1 VASQVAE
8 LLRELGVIFGGAG
21 VRWYLFGAQ
30 AAILHGSARL
40 SADVDVTVDVP
51 EGSLSSLLATLSA
64 RGFSARIANPEA
76 FAERT
81 RVVPLVHGASG
92 IPVDLVLAG
101 PGLEERFFARIE
113 SFEVEG
119 VRVPVASAEDML
131 VMKIL
136 AGREKD
142 RADAAAIAEARM
154 KELDLAYVR
163 GTLRALEEALDRR
176 DLLSV
181 LEALVEGAGS

>member
-1 VASQVAE
+1 MASPVAE
-8 LLRELGVIFGGAG
+8 LLRELADVFGGAG

-30 AAILHGSARL
+30 AAILHGAARL
-40 SADVDVTVDVP
+40 SADVDVTADLP

-76 FAERT
+76 FAERS

-92 IPVDLVLAG
+92 LPVDLVLAG
-101 PGLEERFFARIE
+101 PGLEERFFARLE
-113 SFEVEG
+113 TFDVEG

-142 RADAAAIAEARM
+142 RADAAAILAARV
-154 KELDLAYVR
+154 KDLDLAYVR
-163 GTLRALEEALDRR
+163 ATLRALEAALDRR
-176 DLLSV
+176 DLLPD
-181 LEALVEGAGS
+181 LETLVEGAGR

>member
-1 VASQVAE
+1 MASPVAE
-8 LLRELGVIFGGAG
+8 LLRELAAIFGSAG

-30 AAILHGSARL
+30 AAILHGAARL
-40 SADVDVTVDVP
+40 SADVDVTVEVP
-51 EGSLSSLLATLSA
+51 EGSLSTLLATLSA

-92 IPVDLVLAG
+92 MPVDLVLAG
-101 PGLEERFFARIE
+101 PGLEERFFSRLE
-113 SFEVEG
+113 TLDVEG
-119 VRVPVASAEDML
+119 VRVPVASAEDMV

-142 RADAAAIAEARM
+142 RSDAAAILAARA
-154 KELDLAYVR
+154 KDLDLAYVR
-163 GTLRALEEALDRR
+163 ATLRALEEALDRR
-176 DLLSV
+176 DLLPA
-181 LEALVEGAGS
+181 LEALVEGAGG

>member
-1 VASQVAE
+1 MASLVAD
-8 LLRELGVIFGGAG
+8 LLRELAATLGAAG

-30 AAILHGSARL
+30 AAILHGASRL
-40 SADVDVTVDVP
+40 TADVDVTVEVP
-51 EGSLSSLLATLSA
+51 EGSLSTLLATLA
-64 RGFSARIANPEA
+64 GRGFAARIANAEA

-81 RVVPLVHGASG
+81 RVVPLVHERSG

-101 PGLEERFFARIE
+101 PGLEERFFTRIE
-113 SFEVEG
+113 TYEVES
-119 VRVPVASAEDML
+119 VRVPVASAEDMV

-142 RADAAAIAEARM
+142 RADAAAILAARA
-154 KELDLAYVR
+154 KSLDLAYVR

-176 DLLSV
+176 DLLPA
-181 LEALVEGAGS
+181 LEALVGSVGR

>member
-1 VASQVAE
+1 MASPVAE
-8 LLRELGVIFGGAG
+8 LLRELAAIFGGAG

-30 AAILHGSARL
+30 AAILHGAARL
-40 SADVDVTVDVP
+40 SADVDVTVELP

-64 RGFSARIANPEA
+64 RGFSARIPNPEA

-92 IPVDLVLAG
+92 MPVDLVLAG

-113 SFEVEG
+113 SFDVEG

-131 VMKIL
+131 VMIL

-142 RADAAAIAEARM
+142 RSDAAAILAARV
-154 KELDLAYVR
+154 KDLDLAYVR
-163 GTLRALEEALDRR
+163 GTLRALEGALDRR
-176 DLLSV
+176 DLLPA
-181 LEALVEGAGS
+181 LEALVEGAGR

>member
-1 VASQVAE
+1 MASPVAE
-8 LLRELGVIFGGAG
+8 LLRELASIFGGAG

-30 AAILHGSARL
+30 AAILHGAARL
-40 SADVDVTVDVP
+40 SADVDVTVDLP

-64 RGFSARIANPEA
+64 RGFSARIPNPEA

-92 IPVDLVLAG
+92 MPVDLVLAG

-113 SFEVEG
+113 SFDVEG

-142 RADAAAIAEARM
+142 RADAAAILAARV
-154 KELDLAYVR
+154 KDLDLAYVR
-163 GTLRALEEALDRR
+163 ATLRALEEALDRR
-176 DLLSV
+176 DLLPA
-181 LEALVEGAGS
+181 LEALVEGAGR

>member
-1 VASQVAE
+1 MASPVAE
-8 LLRELGVIFGGAG
+8 LLRELAAVFGGAG

-30 AAILHGSARL
+30 AAILHGAARL
-40 SADVDVTVDVP
+40 SADVDVTVDLP
-51 EGSLSSLLATLSA
+51 EGSLSSLLATLSV
-64 RGFSARIANPEA
+64 RGFSARIPNPEA

-92 IPVDLVLAG
+92 MPVDLVLAG

-113 SFEVEG
+113 SFDVEG

-142 RADAAAIAEARM
+142 RADAAAIVAARV
-154 KELDLAYVR
+154 KDLDLVYVR
-163 GTLRALEEALDRR
+163 ATLRALEEALDRR
-176 DLLSV
+176 DLVPALD
-181 LEALVEGAGS
+181 ALVEGAGG

>member
-1 VASQVAE
+1 MASPVAE
-8 LLRELGVIFGGAG
+8 LLRELASVFGGAG

-30 AAILHGSARL
+30 AAILHGAARL
-40 SADVDVTVDVP
+40 SADVDVTVDLP
-51 EGSLSSLLATLSA
+51 EGSLSRLLATLAA

-76 FAERT
+76 FAQRT

-92 IPVDLVLAG
+92 MPVDLVLAG

-113 SFEVEG
+113 TFDVEG
-119 VRVPVASAEDML
+119 VRVPVASAEDMV

-142 RADAAAIAEARM
+142 RSDAAAILAARV
-154 KELDLAYVR
+154 KDLDLAYVR
-163 GTLRALEEALDRR
+163 STLRALEEALDRR
-176 DLLSV
+176 DLLDA
-181 LEALVEGAGS
+181 LETLAGGAGG